1 MKLYDLFSI
10 FNLTAQKLI
19 TFPRRLTEGERAT
32 AKAQNGK
39 TLSFSFLL
47 YACVCVFVN
56 VYVCKLLVSFH
67 SFPFSFG
74 CLSCMCFCRFLTL
87 STTLLHFSK
96 DFCSCIELL
105 ACTFIDAIA
114 NAGCN
119 AKSTAVWWEFIFILC
134 CLFITCIYTARE
146 KQRCQNKVSKGS
158 NENEHD
164 NDKWRKETRKN
175 HAKSKYTKK
184 TNRNKHCYQLTTPTT
199 STKNRNVAWIRHD
212 SVIICSSLCFHAIP
226 TLLIP
231 ILSFPFFLAAVVRLR
246 STATKQNQTKFKT
259 LCTQEYCLGNFHHW
273 NLLAAR
279 MNWDKCLAIQ
289 CTPLKLLFWIF
300 IFLNMKS

>member
-1 MKLYDLFSI
+1 METVHLVAMPLVVLVGNGEYETLSASKLFDSMTKQNIPLLSWTILSIFDQSFLKCFTSFTLDLCLVWLHKPGKHKHMHDLLRELAKCSGYQHEFAMKLYDLFSI

-56 VYVCKLLVSFH
+56 VCVCELLVSFH

-114 NAGCN
+114 IAGCN
-119 AKSTAVWWEFIFILC
+119 ANSTAVWWEFIFILC

-175 HAKSKYTKK
+175 HAKRKIYKENEPKQALLS
-184 TNRNKHCYQLTTPTT
+184 TNNANNKHE
-199 STKNRNVAWIRHD
+199 K
-212 SVIICSSLCFHAIP
+212 
-226 TLLIP
+226 
-231 ILSFPFFLAAVVRLR
+231 
-246 STATKQNQTKFKT
+246 
-259 LCTQEYCLGNFHHW
+259 
-273 NLLAAR
+273 
-279 MNWDKCLAIQ
+279 
-289 CTPLKLLFWIF
+289 
-300 IFLNMKS
+300 